1 MGNIYS
7 VSEEVKA
14 ATGAWWWWGGA
25 WKTNEEEDRQIL
37 QGGKEKMRRSDAEIE
52 EGKRGE
58 KAEISS
64 SGFSLKPLVKV
75 NEGCAQSSETDYITA
90 PFDQRS
96 ESICPPTHTHPSW
109 ALCVCVCTHAL

>member
-1 MGNIYS
+1 
-7 VSEEVKA
+7 
-14 ATGAWWWWGGA
+14 
-25 WKTNEEEDRQIL
+25 
-37 QGGKEKMRRSDAEIE
+37 MRRSNGETE

-96 ESICPPTHTHPSW
+96 ESPCPPPPHTHILPMYEPVRVSLVLVS
-109 ALCVCVCTHAL
+109 AHSGLRASR